1 MAAFFIIV
9 RHAATARASLY
20 LVYFTITINDDVIRA
35 SKVPSVQL
43 SLVDY
48 APPWVL
54 FPMVTPIVAV
64 AATVSCP
71 HLHRS

>member
-1 MAAFFIIV
+1 MAAFSIIV
-9 RHAATARASLY
+9 LHAVAARASLC
-20 LVYFTITINDDVIRA
+20 LVYFTITIDDDVIKA

-43 SLVDY
+43 SLADY
-48 APPWVL
+48 VPPWVL
-54 FPMVTPIVAV
+54 FPMVTPIVAA